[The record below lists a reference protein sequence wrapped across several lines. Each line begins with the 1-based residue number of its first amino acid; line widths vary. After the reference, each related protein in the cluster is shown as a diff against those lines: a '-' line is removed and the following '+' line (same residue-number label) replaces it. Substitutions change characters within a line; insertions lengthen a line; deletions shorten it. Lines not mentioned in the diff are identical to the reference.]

1 VGVLARPSIL
11 LLFFSSFFFFFF
23 SPCLSSS
30 LAETQRDRE
39 SEIRDERERLVE
51 GEMQTRGR
59 EPERGTEREREKKQ
73 GGRAGEAGEDPMNP
87 VTVDAVETR
96 TRSSGGSTPAQQ
108 KVISGEWAENHPFDD
123 FRWASHKLLR
133 VISCN

>member
-1 VGVLARPSIL
+1 MTGETDTP
-11 LLFFSSFFFFFF
+11 FSSFTLSSFFFFF

-39 SEIRDERERLVE
+39 SEIRDERERSVE

-59 EPERGTEREREKKQ
+59 EPERDTERGTEREREMKQ

-87 VTVDAVETR
+87 VTVDAEGTR
-96 TRSSGGSTPAQQ
+96 TRFSGASTPAKQ
-108 KVISGEWAENHPFDD
+108 KVISGHL
-123 FRWASHKLLR
+123 K
-133 VISCN
+133 